1 MVGMV
6 WYGTILLVNTSERLV
21 WEAGPGEAGGWR
33 LVGRPSDPRATKKE
47 TKCYGVSYEAESRMC
62 HNAMILGNDRRI
74 S

>member
-21 WEAGPGEAGGWR
+21 GEAGGWR
-33 LVGRPSDPRATKKE
+33 GWWGGHSDPRATKKE